1 LRFLPLIQPG
11 GRVLDLAAGNGRHT
25 RLLIDRGYDVHAV
38 DREIAL
44 LAPLASQHCE
54 VEAADLET
62 GDAWN
67 LGNDYDGIIVTNY
80 LFRPLL
86 SAIARALA
94 PGGILIYET
103 YAQGNE
109 RFGRPRNPDFLLRPG
124 ELLRAFATL
133 TVVAFEEGDV
143 TLPRRATLQRIVAV
157 NGPVGRLP

>member
-44 LAPLASQHCE
+44 LAPLASQRCE